1 MCEFSSWKKMPKTW
15 NPEVTRRIFYL
26 TKPDLDSKRGRELK
40 KFLGPQYD
48 NDKVGHGAIDWFYQL
63 GGVGINKECTNF
75 NDPNEFP
82 PEIVADIKA
91 GNFYGMGLPTE
102 ILTPDARAQYEAVE
116 KPARAQFEAVE
127 KSAWA
132 QYKAVEKPAGAQ
144 FEAVEKPAW
153 AQYYWAQY
161 EAVEKPARAQYEVVR
176 DTARAQYEAVR
187 DPAWARK
194 VTRIL

>member
-1 MCEFSSWKKMPKTW
+1 MCEFASWKKMPKTW

-116 KPARAQFEAVE
+116 KPAWAQYY
-127 KSAWA
+127 WA

-144 FEAVEKPAW
+144 
-153 AQYYWAQY
+153 
-161 EAVEKPARAQYEVVR
+161 
-176 DTARAQYEAVR
+176 YEAVR
-187 DPAWARK
+187 DRAWAQYK
-194 VTRIL
+194 AALHKAFWGLFADPNNRIEPWR